1 MFIQGVN
8 IMKKF
13 LALILSSL
21 ILCFTVACSS
31 NGNQAQ
37 SETKQNTTSATE
49 TTKAEKTIEE
59 TLDLYGF
66 KGVLY
71 AIKDGNVVASFAKGT
86 LENGE
91 AITLDTP
98 MPVGSVSKQFCAAAI
113 LLLQEQGKLSV
124 NDTLDKY
131 YPEYAEGSK
140 ITLANLLSM
149 RSGVPSYTDTKILAD
164 TVTVDNTYEEN
175 TALIEE
181 WIFSQELDFEPDSGF
196 TYSNSNFFLLGN
208 VVEKVSGQKYID
220 FLRENFLTPLGMTH
234 TGSISELGSNPEW
247 AQGITYQKVNLQ
259 PAATK
264 GAGDIVSSASDMV
277 IWLDALYTGK
287 SISKE
292 SYQAMTTDYSTA
304 THYGYG
310 MYVEVMG
317 GVGHGGIIGI
327 YNSYD
332 YINEDSNFIMFM
344 DSNTVSGS
352 TIESLLYKIGPELM
366 K

>member
-1 MFIQGVN
+1 
-8 IMKKF
+8 MKKF

-31 NGNQAQ
+31 NGNQTQ
-37 SETKQNTTSATE
+37 SETSQNTTSATE

-91 AITLDTP
+91 VITLDTP

-196 TYSNSNFFLLGN
+196 TYSNSNFFF
-208 VVEKVSGQKYID
+208 V
-220 FLRENFLTPLGMTH
+220 R
-234 TGSISELGSNPEW
+234 
-247 AQGITYQKVNLQ
+247 
-259 PAATK
+259 
-264 GAGDIVSSASDMV
+264 
-277 IWLDALYTGK
+277 
-287 SISKE
+287 
-292 SYQAMTTDYSTA
+292 
-304 THYGYG
+304 
-310 MYVEVMG
+310 
-317 GVGHGGIIGI
+317 
-327 YNSYD
+327 
-332 YINEDSNFIMFM
+332 
-344 DSNTVSGS
+344 
-352 TIESLLYKIGPELM
+352 
-366 K
+366 

>member
-1 MFIQGVN
+1 MHTIT
-8 IMKKF
+8 KKF
-13 LALILSSL
+13 LTVALSALILSSA
-21 ILCFTVACSS
+21 VACS
-31 NGNQAQ
+31 GGDTEPQA
-37 SETKQNTTSATE
+37 ETQQTTVAETTE
-49 TTKAEKTIEE
+49 ATKAEKTIEE

-66 KGVLY
+66 EGVLY
-71 AIKDGNVVASFAKGT
+71 ALKDGEVVAFFAKGT

-91 AITLDTP
+91 DITLDTP
-98 MPVGSVSKQFCAAAI
+98 MPVGSISKQFCAAAI

-124 NDTLDKY
+124 DDTLDKY
-131 YPEYAEGSK
+131 YPEYTQGSK

-149 RSGVPSYTDTKILAD
+149 RSGVPSYTETTDLMD
-164 TVTVDNTYEEN
+164 TVTDENTYEEN

-181 WIFSQELDFEPDSGF
+181 WIFGQELEFEPDNGF

-208 VVEKVSGQKYID
+208 IVEKVTGKTYIN
-220 FLRENFLTPLGMTH
+220 FLRENFLTPLGMTN

-247 AQGITYQKVNLQ
+247 AQGITYKKINTQ
-259 PAATK
+259 PAVTK
-264 GAGDIVSSASDMV
+264 GAGDLISNAKDMV

-287 SISKE
+287 VISKE
-292 SYQAMTTDYSTA
+292 SYEAMTTDYSTA

-332 YINEDSNFIMFM
+332 YINEDSNFVMFM

-352 TIESLLYKIGPELM
+352 TIESLLYKIAPELM
-366 K
+366 Y